1 MIEAFG
7 MDIGTPLQGAM
18 LATMLLALGAWWI
31 RGMPDRGRV
40 RNEAKVIADAE
51 LARRYKEWR
60 AEVHELKNQ
69 LAVVLAEQRKCNQ
82 ALAAALAL
90 NRPVLFLIRL
100 LIREVKRLDPESPII
115 GQAESTLEH
124 LGQAI
129 DDPAKSNVLNAAEQ
143 AVEAAEQTVE
153 EAKQAENGGGK

>member
-1 MIEAFG
+1 MIEWAGIQFG
-7 MDIGTPLQGAM
+7 TVFQGGT
-18 LATMLLALGAWWI
+18 LAALVLLLGVWWV

-40 RNEAKVIADAE
+40 RNEAKVIADEE

-69 LAVVLAEQRKCNQ
+69 LAIVLAEQRKCNQ
-82 ALAAALAL
+82 ALSAALAL

-100 LIREVKRLDPESPII
+100 LIREVKRLDPTSPII
-115 GQAESTLEH
+115 DQAETTLEH

-129 DDPAKSNVLNAAEQ
+129 DDPNKSDVLNAAEQ

-153 EAKQAENGGGK
+153 EAKREDGAAK